1 MDFLEKVDRELAKIL
16 FGREERK
23 AKKAK
28 TSKKSET
35 KVTKTAKTTK
45 RHEKTKSAKE
55 IIRKIKKLAREGR
68 LLEAQELVRKNL
80 KVLKPHLPMTI
91 RRIESQTGERKSIAK
106 DRARKALPPGLRI
119 SETGNIYFENRRN
132 RSDLKK
138 GI

>member
-1 MDFLEKVDRELAKIL
+1 MDFLEKVDRELAKIF
-16 FGREERK
+16 FGKEERR
-23 AKKAK
+23 AKRAK

-35 KVTKTAKTTK
+35 KVTKTTK
-45 RHEKTKSAKE
+45 KHEKTKSTKE

-80 KVLKPHLPMTI
+80 KILKPHLPLTI
-91 RRIESQTGERKSIAK
+91 RSIKSQTGERKSIAK
-106 DRARKALPPGLRI
+106 DRARKALKPGLRI
-119 SETGNIYFENRRN
+119 SESGNIYFENRRN